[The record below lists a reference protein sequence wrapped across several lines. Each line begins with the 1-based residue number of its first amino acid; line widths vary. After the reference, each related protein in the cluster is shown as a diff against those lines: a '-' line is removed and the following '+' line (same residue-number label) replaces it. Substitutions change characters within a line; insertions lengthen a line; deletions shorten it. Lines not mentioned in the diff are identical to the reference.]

1 MIELLKNRAYKEMF
15 VDHMWEVD
23 VLDDIK
29 DQAKDKRG
37 RLFNMEDM
45 EARQKN
51 IEKRVNGLYKQYY
64 REQFFSKICP

>member
-1 MIELLKNRAYKEMF
+1 MF

-37 RLFNMEDM
+37 RLFNME
-45 EARQKN
+45 ARQKN
-51 IEKRVNGLYKQYY
+51 LEKG
-64 REQFFSKICP
+64 